1 MKKKATYDKRIP
13 YYNGDVI
20 FSARDSYGDIVV
32 VENETLRTLHF
43 DSSARQSAISL
54 DDPDKLELSYC
65 RAMLAGLLFIPKPR
79 SALILGLGGG
89 SLAKFLLERI
99 GLLIVEAVELRQA
112 VVQLAHD
119 YFLLPKDKRL
129 SIDVMSAEKFLLR
142 KTPEKYE
149 SIFIDLFTGSG
160 MAPALQGE
168 NFFNNC
174 KNKLS
179 SPGFLSVN
187 LWGGRR
193 TSQLENIKNRM
204 LKTFGEHVYFLPVP
218 QRGNIIAISLNFPY
232 KGLGKA
238 IQHQCAKELQT
249 KYQIEFVEFLNTLV
263 RRDL

>member
-1 MKKKATYDKRIP
+1 LKKKATYDKRIP

-32 VENETLRTLHF
+32 VEDATLRTLHF

-89 SLAKFLLERI
+89 SLAKFLLERM

-129 SIDVMSAEKFLLR
+129 SIDVTSAEKFLVR
-142 KTPEKYE
+142 KRPEKYD

-160 MAPALQGE
+160 MSPVLQCE

-174 KNKLS
+174 KNKMS
-179 SPGFLSVN
+179 STGFLSIN
-187 LWGGRR
+187 LWGGKRA
-193 TSQLENIKNRM
+193 SEFENIKVRM
-204 LKTFGEHVYFLPVP
+204 LKTFGDHVYFLPVP

-232 KGLGKA
+232 RGLGKVV
-238 IQHQCAKELQT
+238 QYDCARELES

-263 RRDL
+263 RLNV